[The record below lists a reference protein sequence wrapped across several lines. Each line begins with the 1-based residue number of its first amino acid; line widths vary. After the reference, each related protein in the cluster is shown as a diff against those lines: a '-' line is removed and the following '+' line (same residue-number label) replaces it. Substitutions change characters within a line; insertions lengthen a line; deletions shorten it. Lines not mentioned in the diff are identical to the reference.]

1 MTTLRM
7 VLVGILAWMF
17 RKTSPLPSTPPRSYN
32 PPMSDDKFRIID
44 EEKVGV
50 LDETMRTEWERL
62 RRAEQRITQLQDEY
76 EQACDAF
83 WDAVQRQFGHCLE
96 NGPGVTKE
104 LKIDDDGDVFIEHCP
119 CPICQASLHGV
130 TVTEAVEQMYK
141 NDLIPPQ
148 AIETVRAKA
157 KHIDSHQEMRKKMMN

>member
-7 VLVGILAWMF
+7 ALVGILAWIF
-17 RKTSPLPSTPPRSYN
+17 RKTLPLPSTPPESYN

-44 EEKVGV
+44 AEKVGS

-62 RRAEQRITQLQDEY
+62 HQAELRITRLQEEHD
-76 EQACDAF
+76 QACDAF
-83 WDAVQRQFGHCLE
+83 WDAVQRQFGHRLE
-96 NGPGVTKE
+96 EGPGVTKE
-104 LKIDDDGDVFIEHCP
+104 LKIDDDGDVFVEHCA

-141 NDLIPPQ
+141 NDLIPHQ
-148 AIETVRAKA
+148 AIDTMRAKA
-157 KHIDSHQEMRKKMMN
+157 KHIDSHQEMRKKMLN